1 MRPRLLPATMAV
13 AVALLVSKL
22 AGLGFA
28 LLPAGALVVA
38 KAEAAPTQEGHA
50 APAPAAAPTQTPTAA
65 AAPAPPREP
74 SGPPPPPAVSEGERR
89 LLQDLRGRRLEL
101 DTRERTL
108 TQREGVLDAAE
119 QRLSAR
125 VTQLS
130 TLQARLEQ
138 LDQARRERDEA
149 NWTGLVKV
157 YETMKPREA
166 AVIFND
172 MDAAVLLNVLD
183 RMKEA
188 KAAGVLAAMQPDRAR
203 LATVQLAARR
213 TRATAAPAPPD
224 AG

>member
-13 AVALLVSKL
+13 AVALMATKM

-38 KAEAAPTQEGHA
+38 KAEAAPTQEGRPA
-50 APAPAAAPTQTPTAA
+50 SAPAAAPAQTPTVAA
-65 AAPAPPREP
+65 VPPPPREP
-74 SGPPPPPAVSEGERR
+74 SGPPPPPTVSEGERR

-119 QRLSAR
+119 QRLTAR

-138 LDQARRERDEA
+138 LDQVRRERDEA

-166 AVIFND
+166 AAIFND
-172 MDAAVLLNVLD
+172 MDPPVLMNVLD